1 MLELITRLW
10 HLHFRLILSTAL
22 GTAVTLAL
30 LAVPW
35 RAPTRILLGWDAGV
49 VLYLAL
55 IYGSWQRLDREDP
68 AKSSYR

>member
-35 RAPTRILLGWDAGV
+35 RTPTRILLGWDAGV
-49 VLYLAL
+49 AL
-55 IYGSWQRLDREDP
+55 VRNFHCRP
-68 AKSSYR
+68 SSGGLITGPNLLTPQ